1 MIRGFEDHFDTKVTN
16 LFGSNEGAAL
26 VGNAIDIPDPEDRAG
41 YFPRFGRPEHEW
53 DNRLAAMIRTRL
65 TNLDSGEE
73 ITEPGMPGEL
83 CISGPTV
90 FDGYYKSDHDNAGVF
105 TQDSFFRTGDL
116 FQIAGP
122 QNCFYQF
129 VGRCKDIIIRGGMKI
144 SPEELDTVLQDHSDI
159 LECAVCGYPDD
170 ILGERIALFAVLNE
184 GATIDLD
191 SVTDFLARK
200 GVAKIKWPEKLVTIE
215 ALPRNALNKIL
226 RNSLVEQLQ

>member
-1 MIRGFEDHFDTKVTN
+1 
-16 LFGSNEGAAL
+16 
-26 VGNAIDIPDPEDRAG
+26 
-41 YFPRFGRPEHEW
+41 
-53 DNRLAAMIRTRL
+53 MIRTRI